1 MVGGGLVLGPCM
13 QRAALTGR
21 ELSEMLCSAMAMP
34 KPFKLLLGERIL
46 GEDDSVFGGA
56 DGPEPVLVMLVALE
70 LPWLDHSF
78 SSEWDTGYCIITAQ
92 RSTLEE
98 VRRGWDTGS
107 KFEWDMGSKVQHGLQ
122 LLTDTLG
129 CNNAKDALN
138 NAPELAEGLLSY
150 VRAAEACEC
159 FLRTKHYD
167 QAATYIDNKH
177 VDAFCG
183 GLHISIK
190 IIDEEYRS

>member
-1 MVGGGLVLGPCM
+1 MGHRFRVRVGH
-13 QRAALTGR
+13 R
-21 ELSEMLCSAMAMP
+21 
-34 KPFKLLLGERIL
+34 FK
-46 GEDDSVFGGA
+46 
-56 DGPEPVLVMLVALE
+56 
-70 LPWLDHSF
+70 
-78 SSEWDTGYCIITAQ
+78 
-92 RSTLEE
+92 
-98 VRRGWDTGS
+98 VRVG
-107 KFEWDMGSKVQHGLQ
+107 HGL
-122 LLTDTLG
+122 
-129 CNNAKDALN
+129 KDALN
-138 NAPELAEGLLSY
+138 NAPELAEGLLSH